1 MSSIPY
7 IREGSSNVRMPK
19 DYGYVYAQVNE
30 WASLEDLVDPKEG
43 DIAYIRNLPT
53 GGGGGLTIVFGGE
66 AIYTGGSWKL
76 RRAQGLTK
84 AALDAYLDS
93 GEYDYEAIVGCIG
106 VVHVTPFADASSK
119 YYYWTGS
126 EWLRTPDGTGYI
138 HPNVGSWDFL
148 PSGNVQDEDQVF
160 VNSLDDAE
168 TSNGIAKWS
177 ESDEEW
183 KLQEVTYSGWNPY
196 TFSTAFAGTI
206 TNGAIIRTDDGSWE
220 APLYFWNTAGSDW
233 IRSPENVNYLWPQ
246 TILGTWASLNTDGK
260 LNADRISVPNWT
272 AGGSDGVA
280 QYDGSEWKLVEGV
293 VDTIANLLAFT
304 GEKEVGAKVT
314 VGTGIAADPVYFW
327 SGTEWLRTADQSRYI
342 WPQVNN
348 WSLLAIDRPHAINND
363 EVPVHTLGTDHSS
376 GTAQKHGGGWWL
388 IEGKWASVTDMNGW
402 SGGTIK
408 SGAIGLVDASNAF
421 DANATSYFYT
431 GSNWVR
437 MAEWLPGTFA
447 ITSLQDFSG
456 VGLKE
461 GDYGIL
467 TPVDGAPI
475 IVRYKAAV
483 TIASGAGGGS
493 TPMWLPPVVYAGAPE
508 IKAYLIGTET
518 PAELAPKG
526 WTTSTISPGTITTTG
541 GYVQLFGPTGSF
553 SQAAITAPAITAVN
567 KFYLVGD
574 FRGTAGGSD
583 PYLGIFSTIGNPVQ
597 YALARGASSGVL
609 RQFILSGGTWVVSDT
624 ASQVARGGR
633 NLPTTTASPVVIQA
647 LSSSEIT
654 ELVESRIDGELYSSY
669 RRNFNGAVTTPTPSS
684 YSMQILANGG
694 GGGTTATLQLKNLYY
709 LTY

>member
-19 DYGYVYAQVNE
+19 DYGYVYAQVND

-43 DIAYIRNLPT
+43 DIAYIQDLPT
-53 GGGGGLTIVFGGE
+53 GGGGGLGMVLGGE

-93 GEYDYEAIVGCIG
+93 GEYGYEAIVGCIG
-106 VVHVTPFADASSK
+106 VVRVTPYADASSK

-138 HPNVGSWDFL
+138 HPSVPNWDTL
-148 PSGNVQDEDQVF
+148 PSDNVQDEDQVF
-160 VNSLDDAE
+160 VNSLDDVE

-220 APLYFWNTAGSDW
+220 APLYFWNTVGSDW

-246 TILGTWASLNTDGK
+246 TIPGTWASLNTDGK

-272 AGGSDGVA
+272 TGGSDGVA

-304 GEKEVGAKVT
+304 GEKEPGAKVT

-327 SGTEWLRTADQSRYI
+327 SGTGWLRTADQSHYI

-348 WSLLAIDRPHAINND
+348 WSELTTLRPHAINND
-363 EVPVHTLGTDHSS
+363 EVPVHTLNVSQSS
-376 GTAQKHGGGWWL
+376 GTAQLHGGTWKL
-388 IEGKWASVTDMNGW
+388 IEGKWPSVTDMNDWDEGD
-402 SGGTIK
+402 IH
-408 SGAIGLVDASNAF
+408 SGAIAYVDPTHQYDQDS
-421 DANATSYFYT
+421 TVYYYT
-431 GSNWVR
+431 GGAWV
-437 MAEWLPGTFA
+437 ATQPAGVTKVHT
-447 ITSLQDFSG
+447 ISSIYDFSAS
-456 VGLKE
+456 GLAD
-461 GDYGIL
+461 GDYGVL
-467 TPVDGAPI
+467 TPSGGSPI
-475 IVRYKAAV
+475 VLRYKAAC
-483 TIASGAGGGS
+483 TIAAGGTRAVWMTPTAYAGSPVLQAWTDGTENNSTLASQGWTLAIGTGCTLGPTGGYQRMATPGSQVSVSLAAMSGAITSTTKVESIYECRGSIPGGSTVRSKQFYLADGVNGYSIGDSGAGGS
-493 TPMWLPPVVYAGAPE
+493 N
-508 IKAYLIGTET
+508 
-518 PAELAPKG
+518 
-526 WTTSTISPGTITTTG
+526 
-541 GYVQLFGPTGSF
+541 GYGYR
-553 SQAAITAPAITAVN
+553 QAATGAIVNTPIRDVTSARIPALAATPFVCVARDEGRTVFASLSVNGNAFADYRRNLGSIAASIFYVYITGDITAPITMD
-567 KFYLVGD
+567 Y
-574 FRGTAGGSD
+574 RG
-583 PYLGIFSTIGNPVQ
+583 
-597 YALARGASSGVL
+597 
-609 RQFILSGGTWVVSDT
+609 
-624 ASQVARGGR
+624 QV
-633 NLPTTTASPVVIQA
+633 
-647 LSSSEIT
+647 
-654 ELVESRIDGELYSSY
+654 
-669 RRNFNGAVTTPTPSS
+669 
-684 YSMQILANGG
+684 
-694 GGGTTATLQLKNLYY
+694 